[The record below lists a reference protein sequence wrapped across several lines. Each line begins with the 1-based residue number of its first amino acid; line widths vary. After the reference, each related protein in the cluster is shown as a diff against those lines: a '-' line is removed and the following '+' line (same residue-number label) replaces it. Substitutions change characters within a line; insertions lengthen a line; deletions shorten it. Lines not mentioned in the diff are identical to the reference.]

1 MNLTDMVMPLS
12 LYVSWIGLQWPLPE
26 RREPMSAQE
35 TSPNKSHV
43 KPVIY
48 ETLTSKSLF
57 FSTRD
62 VQSRM
67 HLLKPYELQFEYT
80 KIMMGFLLHNPRPRS
95 LAMVGL
101 GGGSLAKF
109 CHRFLPHTEITVIEI
124 NPYVLAHRNDFA
136 VPPDDHRFTVR
147 LADAADFVR
156 ETEEKFDVV
165 LADGFDI
172 DGLPEAL
179 SSPQFYDDCYQVLHP
194 GGVFVANLHGC
205 NEFVNVFL
213 DRIQASFQGS
223 LLAVNDPG
231 ASNRLAFAVK
241 DDAHALRALAGIRCP
256 PGFDALAWKELV
268 PSMARVFLAS
278 RDLAR
283 NGHAAV

>member
-1 MNLTDMVMPLS
+1 MNLTDMIMSLS
-12 LYVSWIGLQWPLPE
+12 LYVSWISLQWHQPE
-26 RREPMSAQE
+26 RREYMSAPE

-67 HLLKPYELQFEYT
+67 HILKPYELQFEYT
-80 KIMMGFLLHNPRPRS
+80 KIMMGFLLHNPQPRS

-109 CHRFLPHTEITVIEI
+109 CHRFLPHTDITVIEI
-124 NPYVLAHRNDFA
+124 NPHVLAHRGDFA

-156 ETEEKFDVV
+156 ETEQKFDVV

-179 SSPQFYDDCYQVLHP
+179 SSPQFYDDCYQVLNP

-205 NEFVNVFL
+205 NAFVNVFL

-223 LLAVNDPG
+223 LLTVNDPG
-231 ASNRLAFAVK
+231 ATNRLAFAVK

-256 PGFDALAWKELV
+256 PGFDDLAWKELV
-268 PSMARVFLAS
+268 PSLARVFLAS

>member
-1 MNLTDMVMPLS
+1 MLAPVTL
-12 LYVSWIGLQWPLPE
+12 
-26 RREPMSAQE
+26 
-35 TSPNKSHV
+35 PNKSHA

-48 ETLTSKSLF
+48 ETLTSRSLF

-67 HLLKPYELQFEYT
+67 HILRPYALQFEYT
-80 KIMMGFLLHNPRPRS
+80 KIMMGFLLHQPQPRS

-109 CHRFLPHTEITVIEI
+109 CHRFLPHTDITVIEI
-124 NPYVLAHRNDFA
+124 NPHVLAHRGDFA
-136 VPPDDHRFTVR
+136 VPPDDHRFTVL
-147 LADAADFVR
+147 LADAADFLR
-156 ETEEKFDVV
+156 DTEQKFDVV

-179 SSPQFYDDCYQVLHP
+179 SSPQYYDDCHRVLNP
-194 GGVFVANLHGC
+194 GGMFVANLHGC
-205 NEFVNVFL
+205 NQLTHVFL

-223 LLAVNDPG
+223 LLTVNDPG
-231 ASNRLAFAVK
+231 ATNRLAFAVK
-241 DDAHALRALAGIRCP
+241 GDAHALRALAGVRCP
-256 PGFDALAWKELV
+256 PGFADLAWKELL
-268 PSMARVFLAS
+268 PSLARVFLAS

-283 NGHAAV
+283 SHLAAV